1 MKALPPRVQI
11 DEQDGFVKPCLI
23 QKHSPYRAQNF
34 GETLLKTSWLLGSDL
49 RRSIRSLRPDLI
61 DTLQRSKLNGFLDQ
75 SSVQRIFLRFGI
87 KRTPLFRQLSG
98 STYSAQF
105 RFRGHCISRFS
116 R

>member
-49 RRSIRSLRPDLI
+49 RRSIRS
-61 DTLQRSKLNGFLDQ
+61 
-75 SSVQRIFLRFGI
+75 
-87 KRTPLFRQLSG
+87 
-98 STYSAQF
+98 
-105 RFRGHCISRFS
+105 
-116 R
+116 

>member
-49 RRSIRSLRPDLI
+49 RRSTRSLRPDLI
-61 DTLQRSKLNGFLDQ
+61 DTLQRSKLSVFLDQ

-98 STYSAQF
+98 
-105 RFRGHCISRFS
+105 
-116 R
+116 